1 MKTEQ
6 HKKRAHKIRQTLAKA
21 IRQFS
26 QGYFSES
33 WHMLSDLDTISLS
46 DKERKNIHKLLNL
59 LVLGEFFGYHNF
71 CQLLDVFHLKTHHL
85 YRLWKTLNHDQITT
99 LVEHAFW
106 LAFRE
111 RLLDLC
117 SKSDSTWSRM
127 NVTVV
132 IDSSIYKQ
140 ILSHAEEV
148 SEFDKFFSG
157 QYHAT
162 VYGFRLTLLGIVIG
176 KRFYPIRFY
185 ISSKEEKELDVA
197 MTLLGDLKQKLGI
210 LKDQEQIEIP
220 NLFLSVD
227 SGFCHAEMFAAGG
240 EIPVIS
246 VPKKSWVFDI
256 DGHKMS
262 LNKHIARLLE
272 EEQARNEPVF
282 PLRKRAIGNTLGD
295 VVLLFFRFASSQKV
309 SVIVTDKLDIFATT
323 LRRRWFQR
331 TYIEQFFR
339 FSKHTLNIQSSK
351 STNAAEFD
359 QKASINFL
367 KVLVC
372 QTFTNFCRE
381 QSSCCQ
387 TWSFEKIRT
396 HLIYDQIE
404 QTFLKNI
411 LFDYDDLLHNTTGVT
426 A

>member
-1 MKTEQ
+1 MKTERD
-6 HKKRAHKIRQTLAKA
+6 KKRAHKIRQTLAKA

-33 WHMLSDLDTISLS
+33 WHMLSELDTISLS

-71 CQLLDVFHLKTHHL
+71 CQLLDVFHLTTHHL
-85 YRLWKTLNHDQITT
+85 YRIWKTFSHDQITT
-99 LVEHAFW
+99 LTEHFFW

-117 SKSDSTWSRM
+117 NKSDSTWSRM

-140 ILSHAEEV
+140 ILSHGEEI

-162 VYGFRLTLLGIVIG
+162 VYGFRLTLIGIVIG

-185 ISSKEEKELDVA
+185 ISSKVEKELDVA
-197 MTLLGDLKQKLGI
+197 TTLLDDLKQKLAL
-210 LKDQEQIEIP
+210 LKDQEQIDCP

-227 SGFCHAEMFAAGG
+227 SGFCHSDLFDAGG

-256 DGHKMS
+256 G
-262 LNKHIARLLE
+262 
-272 EEQARNEPVF
+272 
-282 PLRKRAIGNTLGD
+282 G
-295 VVLLFFRFASSQKV
+295 QK
-309 SVIVTDKLDIFATT
+309 
-323 LRRRWFQR
+323 
-331 TYIEQFFR
+331 
-339 FSKHTLNIQSSK
+339 
-351 STNAAEFD
+351 
-359 QKASINFL
+359 
-367 KVLVC
+367 
-372 QTFTNFCRE
+372 
-381 QSSCCQ
+381 
-387 TWSFEKIRT
+387 
-396 HLIYDQIE
+396 
-404 QTFLKNI
+404 
-411 LFDYDDLLHNTTGVT
+411 
-426 A
+426 